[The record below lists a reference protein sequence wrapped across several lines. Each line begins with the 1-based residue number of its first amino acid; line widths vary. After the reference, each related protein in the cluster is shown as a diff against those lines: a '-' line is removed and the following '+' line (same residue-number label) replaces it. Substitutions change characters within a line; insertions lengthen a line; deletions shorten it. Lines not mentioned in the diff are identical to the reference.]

1 MFEPISTSRWTTMI
15 VIESQTF
22 LFPVF
27 QFFSCIGALNSKYCS
42 KKMCT
47 YVVGLNKLNFFQALS
62 NLVHLSQFD
71 FLDVITVKLKPMNF
85 NMIAQCT
92 RNATYL

>member
-27 QFFSCIGALNSKYCS
+27 QFFSCVGALNSKYCS
-42 KKMCT
+42 KKMYT
-47 YVVGLNKLNFFQALS
+47 YVVGLNELDFFLG
-62 NLVHLSQFD
+62 LGKFVHLSQFD
-71 FLDVITVKLKPMNF
+71 LLDVITVKLKPMNF
-85 NMIAQCT
+85 NMIAPFT

>member
-15 VIESQTF
+15 VIESRTF

-27 QFFSCIGALNSKYCS
+27 QFFSCISVLNSKYCN
-42 KKMCT
+42 KKMYT
-47 YVVGLNKLNFFQALS
+47 YVVGLNELDFFLR
-62 NLVHLSQFD
+62 LGKFVHLSQFD
-71 FLDVITVKLKPMNF
+71 LLDVITVKLKPMNF
-85 NMIAQCT
+85 NMIVPFT